1 MMLLSVSDVL
11 ITLDGGDGM
20 ERPYEFSAR
29 TMNIYDVAG
38 FKSLICKQSEE
49 EIRKKSICENNKS
62 SWGRATWDMKINAG
76 FSVQNKFF

>member
-1 MMLLSVSDVL
+1 MLLSVSDVL
-11 ITLDGGDGM
+11 ITLDVGEGM

-49 EIRKKSICENNKS
+49 EIRKKNPFARITNQAE
-62 SWGRATWDMKINAG
+62 GEPLEI
-76 FSVQNKFF
+76 